1 MKAWKKNA
9 VIATV
14 LVLVCAG
21 IYLNWAYAG
30 HDETQDLTETLNA
43 DQVLGDTTMVIAQ
56 SDDALQ
62 TAATEGLDET
72 AAAADYFAAMRL
84 SRQEARDS
92 AVTTLQETIAYAGDD
107 AAATSA
113 SSDALDDLMA
123 VSLQEAQIESLIIAK
138 GYTDC
143 VAYMTDDGINVAVAA
158 PAEGLQDADVALLA
172 DVVTG
177 QSDYQLADIHII
189 EVK

>member
-30 HDETQDLTETLNA
+30 QDETQDLTETLNA

-72 AAAADYFAAMRL
+72 AGAADYFAAMRL

-107 AAATSA
+107 TAATSA
-113 SSDALDDLMA
+113 SSDTLDELMA

>member
-30 HDETQDLTETLNA
+30 HDETQDLTQTLNA
-43 DQVLGDTTMVIAQ
+43 DQVLDDATMVIAQ

-62 TAATEGLDET
+62 TAATEELDET
-72 AAAADYFAAMRL
+72 TGAADYFAAMRL

-107 AAATSA
+107 TAATSA

-177 QSDYQLADIHII
+177 QSDYQLADVHII

>member
-30 HDETQDLTETLNA
+30 RDETQDLTQTLNA
-43 DQVLGDTTMVIAQ
+43 DQVLDDATMVIAL

-62 TAATEGLDET
+62 TAAAEGLDET
-72 AAAADYFAAMRL
+72 TDDYFAAMRL

-107 AAATSA
+107 VAATSA
-113 SSDALDDLMA
+113 SSDALDDLMT

>member
-56 SDDALQ
+56 TDDALQ
-62 TAATEGLDET
+62 TAATEELDET
-72 AAAADYFAAMRL
+72 AGAADYFAAMRL

>member
-43 DQVLGDTTMVIAQ
+43 DQVLGDATMVIAQ

-72 AAAADYFAAMRL
+72 AGAADYFAAMRL

-107 AAATSA
+107 TAATSA

-177 QSDYQLADIHII
+177 QSDYQLADIHIF

>member
-62 TAATEGLDET
+62 TAATEELDET
-72 AAAADYFAAMRL
+72 AGAADYFAAMRL

-113 SSDALDDLMA
+113 SSDTLDELMA

>member
-72 AAAADYFAAMRL
+72 ACAADYFAAMRL

-107 AAATSA
+107 TAATSA
-113 SSDALDDLMA
+113 SSDTLDELMA

>member
-62 TAATEGLDET
+62 TATTEGLDET
-72 AAAADYFAAMRL
+72 AGAADYFAAMRL

>member
-43 DQVLGDTTMVIAQ
+43 DQVLGDATMVIAQ

-72 AAAADYFAAMRL
+72 AGAADYFAAMRL

>member
-107 AAATSA
+107 TAATSA
-113 SSDALDDLMA
+113 SSDTLDELMA

>member
-72 AAAADYFAAMRL
+72 AGAVDYFAAMRL

-107 AAATSA
+107 TAATSA
-113 SSDALDDLMA
+113 SSDTLDELMA

>member
-107 AAATSA
+107 VAATSA

>member
-1 MKAWKKNA
+1 MEKERGHCNG
-9 VIATV
+9 
-14 LVLVCAG
+14 AG
-21 IYLNWAYAG
+21 PGLRGAYAG
-30 HDETQDLTETLNA
+30 HVETQDLTETLNA

-72 AAAADYFAAMRL
+72 AGAADYFAAMRL

-107 AAATSA
+107 TAATSA
-113 SSDALDDLMA
+113 SSDTLDELMA

>member
-72 AAAADYFAAMRL
+72 AGAADYFAAMRL

-92 AVTTLQETIAYAGDD
+92 AVTTLQETSAYAGDD
-107 AAATSA
+107 TAATSA
-113 SSDALDDLMA
+113 SSDTLDDLMA

>member
-1 MKAWKKNA
+1 M
-9 VIATV
+9 
-14 LVLVCAG
+14 
-21 IYLNWAYAG
+21 
-30 HDETQDLTETLNA
+30 
-43 DQVLGDTTMVIAQ
+43 
-56 SDDALQ
+56 
-62 TAATEGLDET
+62 
-72 AAAADYFAAMRL
+72 
-84 SRQEARDS
+84 
-92 AVTTLQETIAYAGDD
+92 TTLQETIAYAGDD
-107 AAATSA
+107 TAATSA
-113 SSDALDDLMA
+113 SSDTLDELMA

>member
-1 MKAWKKNA
+1 MKIWKRNA

-72 AAAADYFAAMRL
+72 AGAADYFAAMRL

-138 GYTDC
+138 GYADC

>member
-62 TAATEGLDET
+62 TAATEELDET
-72 AAAADYFAAMRL
+72 AGAADYFAAMRL

-107 AAATSA
+107 TAATSA

>member
-30 HDETQDLTETLNA
+30 HDEPQDLTETLNA

-72 AAAADYFAAMRL
+72 AGAADYFAAMRL

-107 AAATSA
+107 TAATSA
-113 SSDALDDLMA
+113 SSDTLDELMA

>member
-1 MKAWKKNA
+1 MPSANGTDGAWTRYLINSSSEASVSTTGWQVGGLAGCISDRSTYGGTDKYMGA
-9 VIATV
+9 VVVRNCYAT
-14 LVLVCAG
+14 
-21 IYLNWAYAG
+21 
-30 HDETQDLTETLNA
+30 
-43 DQVLGDTTMVIAQ
+43 GDVTGQQYVGGLIGWGANVK
-56 SDDALQ
+56 
-62 TAATEGLDET
+62 EGEIHK
-72 AAAADYFAAMRL
+72 MCI
-84 SRQEARDS
+84 RDS
-92 AVTTLQETIAYAGDD
+92 
-107 AAATSA
+107 
-113 SSDALDDLMA
+113 LMA

>member
-107 AAATSA
+107 TAATSA

>member
-30 HDETQDLTETLNA
+30 RDETQDLTQTLNA
-43 DQVLGDTTMVIAQ
+43 DQVLDDATMVIAP

-72 AAAADYFAAMRL
+72 AGAADYFAAMRL

-107 AAATSA
+107 TAATSA
-113 SSDALDDLMA
+113 SSDTLDDLMA

>member
-43 DQVLGDTTMVIAQ
+43 DQVLGDATMVIAQ

-72 AAAADYFAAMRL
+72 AGAADYFAAMRL

-138 GYTDC
+138 GYADC

>member
-72 AAAADYFAAMRL
+72 AGAADYFAAMRL

-107 AAATSA
+107 VAATSA
-113 SSDALDDLMA
+113 SSDALDDLMT

>member
-72 AAAADYFAAMRL
+72 VGAADYFAAMRL

-92 AVTTLQETIAYAGDD
+92 ARIRASIIYSSFFMFSFLSDKTLFFTCLLSVDYIV
-107 AAATSA
+107 
-113 SSDALDDLMA
+113 LKI
-123 VSLQEAQIESLIIAK
+123 QILPQQRH
-138 GYTDC
+138 G
-143 VAYMTDDGINVAVAA
+143 
-158 PAEGLQDADVALLA
+158 
-172 DVVTG
+172 
-177 QSDYQLADIHII
+177 
-189 EVK
+189 

>member
-43 DQVLGDTTMVIAQ
+43 DQVLGDATMVIAQ

-62 TAATEGLDET
+62 TAATEELDET
-72 AAAADYFAAMRL
+72 AGAADYFAAMRL

>member
-72 AAAADYFAAMRL
+72 AGAADYFAAMRL

-107 AAATSA
+107 SAATSA
-113 SSDALDDLMA
+113 SADTLDELMA
-123 VSLQEAQIESLIIAK
+123 VSLQEAQIAILILAK

-143 VAYMTDDGINVAVAA
+143 VAYMTHDGINVAVAA

>member
-72 AAAADYFAAMRL
+72 AGAADYFAAMRL

-107 AAATSA
+107 TAATSA
-113 SSDALDDLMA
+113 SSDTLDELMA

-143 VAYMTDDGINVAVAA
+143 VSYMTDDGINVAVAA

>member
-43 DQVLGDTTMVIAQ
+43 DQVLGDATMVIAQ

-72 AAAADYFAAMRL
+72 AGAAEYFAAMRL

-138 GYTDC
+138 GYADC

>member
-72 AAAADYFAAMRL
+72 AGAADYFAAMRL

-107 AAATSA
+107 TAATSA
-113 SSDALDDLMA
+113 SSDTLDDLMA

-143 VAYMTDDGINVAVAA
+143 FADLTYDGIHVAVAA

>member
-1 MKAWKKNA
+1 MKIWKRNA
-9 VIATV
+9 VIAAV
-14 LVLVCAG
+14 LLFICAG

-30 HDETQDLTETLNA
+30 HDETQDLTQTLNA
-43 DQVLGDTTMVIAQ
+43 DQVLDDATMVIAP

-72 AAAADYFAAMRL
+72 TGAADYFAAMRL

-113 SSDALDDLMA
+113 SSDALDDLMT

>member
-43 DQVLGDTTMVIAQ
+43 DQVLGDATMVIAQ

-72 AAAADYFAAMRL
+72 AGAADYFAAMRL

-113 SSDALDDLMA
+113 SSDTLDDLMA

>member
-72 AAAADYFAAMRL
+72 AGAADYFAAMRL

-92 AVTTLQETIAYAGDD
+92 TVTTLQETIAYAGDD
-107 AAATSA
+107 TAATSA
-113 SSDALDDLMA
+113 SSDTLDELMA

>member
-43 DQVLGDTTMVIAQ
+43 DQVLGDATMVIAQ

-72 AAAADYFAAMRL
+72 AGAADYFAAMRL

-107 AAATSA
+107 TAATSA

>member
-30 HDETQDLTETLNA
+30 HDETQDLTQTLNA
-43 DQVLGDTTMVIAQ
+43 DQVLDDATMVIAP

-62 TAATEGLDET
+62 TAATEELDET
-72 AAAADYFAAMRL
+72 AGAADYFAAMRL

-107 AAATSA
+107 VAATSA
-113 SSDALDDLMA
+113 SSDALDDLMT

>member
-43 DQVLGDTTMVIAQ
+43 DQVLGDATMVIAQ

-62 TAATEGLDET
+62 TAATEELDET
-72 AAAADYFAAMRL
+72 AGAADYFAAMRL

-107 AAATSA
+107 TAATSA
-113 SSDALDDLMA
+113 SSDTLDELMA

>member
-72 AAAADYFAAMRL
+72 AGAADYFAAMRL

-107 AAATSA
+107 TAATSA
-113 SSDALDDLMA
+113 SSDTLDDLMA

-177 QSDYQLADIHII
+177 QADYQLADIHII

>member
-43 DQVLGDTTMVIAQ
+43 DQVLGDATMVIAQ

-62 TAATEGLDET
+62 TAATEELDET
-72 AAAADYFAAMRL
+72 AGAADYFAAMRL

-107 AAATSA
+107 TAATSA
-113 SSDALDDLMA
+113 SSDTLDDLMA

>member
-72 AAAADYFAAMRL
+72 AGAADYFAAMRL
-84 SRQEARDS
+84 SSPGGQRQRRDDS
-92 AVTTLQETIAYAGDD
+92 AGDHRLRRGRRRGDVCQFGHAG
-107 AAATSA
+107 
-113 SSDALDDLMA
+113 
-123 VSLQEAQIESLIIAK
+123 
-138 GYTDC
+138 
-143 VAYMTDDGINVAVAA
+143 
-158 PAEGLQDADVALLA
+158 
-172 DVVTG
+172 
-177 QSDYQLADIHII
+177 
-189 EVK
+189 